1 MQFSVPDVP
10 SPGAG
15 EIRTGARVRPSTG
28 ASLGAMTRRVSRAT
42 PLAAAIAALLANG
55 SALALSLGPIE
66 VSSALGEPLR
76 AELPLGVA
84 PGERVTPDC
93 FRLTTDASAGSRG
106 GLPYEA
112 SVQLLGNG
120 PARRLAITGRTP
132 LREPLLDL
140 VIAVDCAGAPRME
153 RGYTLMLSP
162 RSQPAQRAP
171 SPTAATP
178 SPTAATPSPTAA
190 AAARPAR
197 AQAPAAVT
205 RPDSPLRAGERYRV
219 RPGDTLS
226 TIAQR
231 VSDRELSIWAQAE
244 AIFAANPD
252 AFIGADPNRLRAGAQ
267 LQIPQTTVGLARP
280 ATPPVRPDLAEITP
294 QIAEPPALAFAVESP
309 APATTTV
316 DAPAVAAPAMAAA
329 TVTAAARRAAET
341 MGPPVPERLALS
353 AAAPSTAGAQAAAVQ
368 ADGPR
373 GLRSWLAGILVGLG
387 FISLGGLL
395 GWTALRR
402 RPSGGSPAAAAD
414 METTVRA
421 TEARPGVRLAPPPTF
436 HRDLAPQDGYTVEFT
451 VSETTTQPSA
461 ATDTARPAIDDTP
474 TDEVAVLRDTGDTTI
489 EHRFQ
494 GFSDTEALDMQ
505 MAEAMAMLE
514 RDYTSRFQAA
524 TSLTDTTQLDATD
537 TLHALPTDVTQSL
550 EELRAQANEEV
561 QEEAQEEAQQGT
573 GHGTADVDTAE
584 HTALLE
590 PPPGR
595 VGTG

>member
-1 MQFSVPDVP
+1 MQFSVPDVI

-15 EIRTGARVRPSTG
+15 ETPTGARVRPSTG

-66 VSSALGEPLR
+66 VNSALGEPLR

-171 SPTAATP
+171 SPT
-178 SPTAATPSPTAA
+178 TAAETL
-190 AAARPAR
+190 PAR

-205 RPDSPLRAGERYRV
+205 RPDNPLRAGERYRV

-231 VSDRELSIWAQAE
+231 VSDRELSIRAQAE

-316 DAPAVAAPAMAAA
+316 DAPAVAAPAMAAG

-341 MGPPVPERLALS
+341 MGPPAPERLAPS

-402 RPSGGSPAAAAD
+402 RPAGDSSAAAAD

-524 TSLTDTTQLDATD
+524 TSLTDTTQLDATG
-537 TLHALPTDVTQSL
+537 TLHALSTDV
-550 EELRAQANEEV
+550 
-561 QEEAQEEAQQGT
+561 
-573 GHGTADVDTAE
+573 TADVDSAE

>member
-1 MQFSVPDVP
+1 MQFSVPDVL

-93 FRLTTDASAGSRG
+93 FRPTTDASAGSRG

-190 AAARPAR
+190 TPSPTTAAAARPAR

-205 RPDSPLRAGERYRV
+205 RPDSPLRAGDS
-219 RPGDTLS
+219 PGPAGPGRDH
-226 TIAQR
+226 
-231 VSDRELSIWAQAE
+231 
-244 AIFAANPD
+244 AAD
-252 AFIGADPNRLRAGAQ
+252 
-267 LQIPQTTVGLARP
+267 
-280 ATPPVRPDLAEITP
+280 
-294 QIAEPPALAFAVESP
+294 
-309 APATTTV
+309 
-316 DAPAVAAPAMAAA
+316 
-329 TVTAAARRAAET
+329 RRAA
-341 MGPPVPERLALS
+341 S
-353 AAAPSTAGAQAAAVQ
+353 ASVRCGVASAS
-368 ADGPR
+368 DDD
-373 GLRSWLAGILVGLG
+373 S
-387 FISLGGLL
+387 
-395 GWTALRR
+395 R
-402 RPSGGSPAAAAD
+402 RPCRCSARDGGGDRDGGGPAGRRDHGTPGAGTA
-414 METTVRA
+414 RA
-421 TEARPGVRLAPPPTF
+421 VGCSALHCRRTDRCRPG
-436 HRDLAPQDGYTVEFT
+436 
-451 VSETTTQPSA
+451 
-461 ATDTARPAIDDTP
+461 
-474 TDEVAVLRDTGDTTI
+474 
-489 EHRFQ
+489 
-494 GFSDTEALDMQ
+494 
-505 MAEAMAMLE
+505 
-514 RDYTSRFQAA
+514 
-524 TSLTDTTQLDATD
+524 
-537 TLHALPTDVTQSL
+537 
-550 EELRAQANEEV
+550 
-561 QEEAQEEAQQGT
+561 
-573 GHGTADVDTAE
+573 
-584 HTALLE
+584 
-590 PPPGR
+590 
-595 VGTG
+595 